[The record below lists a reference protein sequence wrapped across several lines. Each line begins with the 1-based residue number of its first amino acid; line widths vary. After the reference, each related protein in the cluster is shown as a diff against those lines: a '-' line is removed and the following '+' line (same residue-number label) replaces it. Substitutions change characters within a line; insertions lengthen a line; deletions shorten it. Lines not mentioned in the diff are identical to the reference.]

1 MKCIYLMHLLLQCRH
16 TKALLCNLRTCIYTL
31 VLNTCPMHEQL
42 FYILEHD
49 MSYEIVLH
57 IYDMNEY
64 PCNPLHDYPPLFFI
78 SEDDCATADRRH
90 AV

>member
-1 MKCIYLMHLLLQCRH
+1 
-16 TKALLCNLRTCIYTL
+16 
-31 VLNTCPMHEQL
+31 MHEQL

-49 MSYEIVLH
+49 MTYEIVLH

-64 PCNPLHDYPPLFFI
+64 PCNPLHDYPHFFFI